1 MLIIHINVSVGS
13 QMFAPSVEGCLAQ
26 TEIGE
31 GFLSLPR
38 GDEDG
43 RGGKRRTYSHLIG

>member
-1 MLIIHINVSVGS
+1 MLITHINVSVGS

-38 GDEDG
+38 GDEDEK
-43 RGGKRRTYSHLIG
+43 GGKRRTYPYLVG